1 MLRES
6 AHGLVGC
13 CVYNPH
19 LFRAMTIDRL
29 LRDFQGVLKHMV
41 TQPERPISAI
51 SVSMK

>member
-13 CVYNPH
+13 CVYKPH

-29 LRDFQGVLKHMV
+29 LRDFQEVLKHMV